1 MRAVLS
7 FLSSLA
13 LGLMIAAILVIGATS
28 VMNHPPG
35 QEAGSGT
42 LLDYVSVVIGLGIGL
57 VIAML
62 GRISWSQLPGRVAH
76 FVARHAHRL
85 RHIAWAALFVGIL
98 IYF

>member
-13 LGLMIAAILVIGATS
+13 LGLMIAALLVIGATR
-28 VMNHPPG
+28 VMNHPPA
-35 QEAGSGT
+35 QDPASGT

-57 VIAML
+57 VIAVL
-62 GRISWSQLPGRVAH
+62 GRISWSQLPRRVAQL
-76 FVARHAHRL
+76 VLRHARRL
-85 RHIAWAALFVGIL
+85 RLIAWAALFVGIL